1 MWYQRI
7 FKSFIAYLIL
17 FPTIIIAIFFSY
29 KDSNNYETEFTREDF
44 VFRIKFFLI
53 LYLVWALCFVVL
65 FILYTL
71 FLLRN
76 KLLYHIGKW
85 IKKIRKFLNIKKK
98 SIGKYPIIIQF
109 TPPKWISPSEMSF
122 LYDIKHFKW
131 NISCLFYKW
140 IAEKKITTNLKKKN
154 GFFWL
159 DNVELKVNE
168 DISLDNMANDEKTA
182 WNLIF
187 ADKKVVTLP
196 DYKLLTK
203 IPIIN
208 IQTAKTCLEK
218 WLIEKRFTIYLDD
231 KEAKKRAW
239 WIIGLWILYQII
251 IRTLYNYEIIKERP
265 LTQSSLGIFSV
276 IILAIFVVILH
287 ATAAKFTRYKLSDK
301 WKKLLAEI
309 YWYKYFLEACDENM
323 IKTFLKEDPLYFDKV
338 MPYAIAIWVETEVIK
353 NVAPK
358 ILEWTNNNW
367 YIWDIES
374 TAKTMLLSSER
385 TIFVSKTKEKKA
397 TKNKKK

>member
-1 MWYQRI
+1 M
-7 FKSFIAYLIL
+7 
-17 FPTIIIAIFFSY
+17 
-29 KDSNNYETEFTREDF
+29 
-44 VFRIKFFLI
+44 
-53 LYLVWALCFVVL
+53 
-65 FILYTL
+65 
-71 FLLRN
+71 
-76 KLLYHIGKW
+76 
-85 IKKIRKFLNIKKK
+85 
-98 SIGKYPIIIQF
+98 
-109 TPPKWISPSEMSF
+109 
-122 LYDIKHFKW
+122 
-131 NISCLFYKW
+131 
-140 IAEKKITTNLKKKN
+140 KKKN
-154 GFFWL
+154 DFFWL

-301 WKKLLAEI
+301 WKKILAEI
-309 YWYKYFLEACDENM
+309 YWYKYFLEACDGNM